1 MWQPDASI
9 ALLKQRAQI
18 IMAIRG
24 FFADKEVMEV
34 ETPAL
39 SQATVTDLHLACFST
54 TFVGPGFS
62 QGKTLHLQTS
72 PEYAMKRLLAA
83 GSGSIF
89 QISKAF
95 RNEEAGRF
103 HNPEFTLLEWYRL
116 GFDDFALMAE
126 VDELLQ
132 LVLVTGK
139 AEQLSYQGAFLKYLN
154 IDPLDTTIEALH
166 QVLAN
171 HGLADVVGESDD
183 QDMCLQLLFSQLIEP
198 KIGQDIPCFVYH
210 FPASQ
215 ASLAKLNTQDTRVA
229 RRFELY
235 FKGIELANGFDELTD
250 ADEQLRRFNEDNTKR
265 IIAGKSANDIDT
277 NFIDALRAGLPDCA
291 GVALG
296 IDRLIMLATDQH
308 SIERVL
314 SFSLQRA

>member
-1 MWQPDASI
+1 
-9 ALLKQRAQI
+9 
-18 IMAIRG
+18 
-24 FFADKEVMEV
+24 
-34 ETPAL
+34 
-39 SQATVTDLHLACFST
+39 
-54 TFVGPGFS
+54 
-62 QGKTLHLQTS
+62 
-72 PEYAMKRLLAA
+72 
-83 GSGSIF
+83 
-89 QISKAF
+89 
-95 RNEEAGRF
+95 
-103 HNPEFTLLEWYRL
+103 
-116 GFDDFALMAE
+116 
-126 VDELLQ
+126 
-132 LVLVTGK
+132 
-139 AEQLSYQGAFLKYLN
+139 
-154 IDPLDTTIEALH
+154 
-166 QVLAN
+166 
-171 HGLADVVGESDD
+171 
-183 QDMCLQLLFSQLIEP
+183 LLFSQLIEP